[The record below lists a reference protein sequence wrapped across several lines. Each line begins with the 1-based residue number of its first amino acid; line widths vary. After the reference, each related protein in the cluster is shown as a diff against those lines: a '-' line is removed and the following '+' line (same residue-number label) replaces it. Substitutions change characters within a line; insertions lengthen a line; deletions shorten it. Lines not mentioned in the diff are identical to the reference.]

1 MQNRP
6 RAGWL
11 LTYAVASVRRA
22 ERSIERTAGGGGRMQ
37 SRLRTRIA
45 VGVCC
50 LALATIPL
58 SSFTAGAHTQTFKA
72 TLTIRFDQKTQTFE
86 GHVGTSVFCQ
96 EDRLVSVYETDG
108 SLTLVGTALSTHGGQ
123 WGDVS
128 WDGPGTYFAQVSEVH
143 LGGYGDD
150 HTCLAAESA
159 TITVT

>member
-1 MQNRP
+1 
-6 RAGWL
+6 
-11 LTYAVASVRRA
+11 
-22 ERSIERTAGGGGRMQ
+22 MQ
-37 SRLRTRIA
+37 SRFRTRIA

-58 SSFTAGAHTQTFKA
+58 STFTAGAHTQTFRSV
-72 TLTIRFDQKTQTFE
+72 LTIHFDKKTQTFE

-96 EDRLVSVYETDG
+96 EDRVVSVYETDG
-108 SLTLVGTALSTHGGQ
+108 GTPILVGTILSTHGGQ
-123 WGDVS
+123 WGDVT

-159 TITVT
+159 TITVP

>member
-1 MQNRP
+1 
-6 RAGWL
+6 
-11 LTYAVASVRRA
+11 
-22 ERSIERTAGGGGRMQ
+22 MQ
-37 SRLRTRIA
+37 SRIRTRIA

-58 SSFTAGAHTQTFKA
+58 SSFTAGAQAQEFKA
-72 TLTIRFDQKTQTFE
+72 TLTIHFDKKTQTFE

-96 EDRLVSVYETDG
+96 EDRVVSVYETDG
-108 SLTLVGTALSTHGGQ
+108 GTPILVGTTLSTHGGQ

-128 WDGPGTYFAQVSEVH
+128 WNGPGTYFAQVSEVH

-159 TITVT
+159 TITVP